1 MSNKK
6 VLECLEQNVEGL
18 EKIQNLMMFEDPLV
32 YSDLMLEIS
41 IDHFR
46 GYESL
51 LPVMILSTDDPIIE
65 RTGKRLLLQLY
76 SEKLQEIGGR
86 QIVDHVTD
94 ILTEEKSRWDKRIK
108 RLHKRKKQNKL

>member
-6 VLECLEQNVEGL
+6 VLECLEQNVDGL

-41 IDHFR
+41 IDHFH
-46 GYESL
+46 GYEAL
-51 LPVMILSTDDPIIE
+51 LPVMLISTDDPIIE

-86 QIVDHVTD
+86 QIVDRVTN
-94 ILTEEKSRWDKRIK
+94 ILTEEKSQWDKRIK
-108 RLHKRKKQNKL
+108 RLRKLKKQNKL